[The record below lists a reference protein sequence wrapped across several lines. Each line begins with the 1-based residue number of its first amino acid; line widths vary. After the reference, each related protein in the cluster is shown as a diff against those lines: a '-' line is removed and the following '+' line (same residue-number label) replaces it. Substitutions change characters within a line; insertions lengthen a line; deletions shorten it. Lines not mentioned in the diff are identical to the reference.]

1 MDVNTALIQ
10 AIWLDMQHNLIL
22 PALKSFQA
30 NGFVWIFHRR
40 AVPQAMWYGPVSI
53 TVCKIFHNPIDTVG
67 FYMYNPNIPTNLIGL
82 SGGTFY
88 DAAFCV
94 AAAM

>member
-1 MDVNTALIQ
+1 
-10 AIWLDMQHNLIL
+10 
-22 PALKSFQA
+22 
-30 NGFVWIFHRR
+30 
-40 AVPQAMWYGPVSI
+40 
-53 TVCKIFHNPIDTVG
+53 
-67 FYMYNPNIPTNLIGL
+67 MYNPNIPTNLIGL